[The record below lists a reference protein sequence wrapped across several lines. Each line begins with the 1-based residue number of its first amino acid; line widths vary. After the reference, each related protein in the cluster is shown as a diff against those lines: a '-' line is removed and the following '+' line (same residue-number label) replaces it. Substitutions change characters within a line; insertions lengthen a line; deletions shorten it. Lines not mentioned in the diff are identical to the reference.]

1 MTTFKHIGQR
11 MPLRDGHAKVTGYI
25 KFAADLH
32 RPGLLHAR
40 FVSSLHAHANLKA
53 IHTKKALAVPGVVAV
68 LTANDM
74 PKVLPSS
81 RGRLLLARERVIFA
95 GQPIALVIATS
106 EVAAE
111 DGAREVLVDY
121 EPLPAAVTA
130 DEALAPGAPLVW
142 PTGVPKGG
150 GEGGAHGADVG
161 GPKERKVSNIVGGQN
176 YERGDVIAGFAES
189 AVVVERTFT
198 TAGVHQSG
206 VEPHSLVAEP
216 NTHNEGVTIWASTQA
231 PFDARKESAAA
242 LDIPE
247 NDVRVIPVAVGGGFG
262 AKNGLYEPLVAAA
275 ARAVGQPVHLTLTRT
290 EEMIASNP
298 APWIRIHLKAGV
310 KQDGTLNA
318 LEGEVLVDDGCFP
331 FDLAGFLAFMLGSFY
346 RVPNLHLQATDVLT
360 FKVSSGPYRA
370 PGAPSVIFALD
381 TVLDEAA
388 ERLNMDPLELR
399 IKNASRKGDPMAD
412 GDPWPMMGMTEVLQ
426 AAREHPLWQ
435 NRHQA
440 RGTGR
445 AVGLAVGGWPGGI
458 EPAAAACSLQRDGT
472 LQINAG
478 AVDLH
483 GASTSFAMLAAEA
496 FGIDSAKVRV
506 VLGDTDTAPFSGAAS
521 GSKITYT
528 TGAAVVAAAREARQ
542 QVLALAANELEAS
555 IDDLE
560 IVDGAVQVRGVP
572 SKAIPL
578 SKIAEET
585 MHYGGKSAPVFAQ
598 GRIAQTASAPAFSA
612 QLVDVEVDK
621 ETGEVKLHKLVII
634 QDAGKAINP
643 LAVEG
648 QMMGGGVQGIGWAL
662 YEDMKYDEG
671 GQLLAGTW
679 LDYTVPH
686 SHQAPELETVIVE
699 VASESGPYGAR
710 GVGEPPV
717 VPTAAAIANAIAAA
731 IGVRLTEL
739 PMTPPRVLAAIQRAS
754 I

>member
-1 MTTFKHIGQR
+1 
-11 MPLRDGHAKVTGYI
+11 
-25 KFAADLH
+25 
-32 RPGLLHAR
+32 
-40 FVSSLHAHANLKA
+40 
-53 IHTKKALAVPGVVAV
+53 
-68 LTANDM
+68 
-74 PKVLPSS
+74 
-81 RGRLLLARERVIFA
+81 
-95 GQPIALVIATS
+95 
-106 EVAAE
+106 
-111 DGAREVLVDY
+111 
-121 EPLPAAVTA
+121 
-130 DEALAPGAPLVW
+130 
-142 PTGVPKGG
+142 
-150 GEGGAHGADVG
+150 
-161 GPKERKVSNIVGGQN
+161 
-176 YERGDVIAGFAES
+176 
-189 AVVVERTFT
+189 
-198 TAGVHQSG
+198 
-206 VEPHSLVAEP
+206 
-216 NTHNEGVTIWASTQA
+216 
-231 PFDARKESAAA
+231 
-242 LDIPE
+242 
-247 NDVRVIPVAVGGGFG
+247 
-262 AKNGLYEPLVAAA
+262 
-275 ARAVGQPVHLTLTRT
+275 
-290 EEMIASNP
+290 
-298 APWIRIHLKAGV
+298 
-310 KQDGTLNA
+310 
-318 LEGEVLVDDGCFP
+318 LVDDGCFP
-331 FDLAGFLAFMLGSFY
+331 FDLAGFLAFMMGSFY
-346 RVPNLHLQATDVLT
+346 KVPNMHLQATDVLT

-381 TVLDEAA
+381 SVLDEAA

-412 GDPWPMMGMTEVLQ
+412 GEPWPMMGMTEVLQ

-435 NRHQA
+435 NRDQA
-440 RGTGR
+440 RKTGR

-483 GASTSFAMLAAEA
+483 GASTTFAMLAAEA

-578 SKIAEET
+578 SKIAGET

-731 IGVRLTEL
+731 TGVRLQEL
-739 PMTPPRVLAAIQRAS
+739 PMTPPRVLAALQKAGI
-754 I
+754 